1 MEKSHCNRR
10 RPRKQVIAGYLS
22 ILALTFV
29 LAACSAGTSNPT
41 VTSNE
46 NQNGS
51 TAPNEAK
58 QEESKDSEK
67 IKMVF
72 DTIGSRTDGSWS
84 QAIFEAY
91 EYIKANYDSEVE
103 ASFTDLNPPAE
114 FPAILDKQAADGAD
128 IIYVEDAWYEAL
140 LEVAPKYPDTK
151 FIMTHL
157 DQARLDK
164 LPDNVTS
171 PNSREEEGAFLAGV
185 AAALMTETN
194 KIAYIQA
201 VEGSAPLIRA
211 GYGFFTG
218 AKYINPDIE
227 TIMAYTGDWVDVQ
240 KGYMT
245 ANTVINQGA
254 DVIIHFTDNAGLG
267 VIKAAQEKDVYIIGE
282 ALDQEPFAPNHVITS
297 FLVPHDKLAEWAL
310 ENYKA
315 GTLKKEIVEFGV
327 KEGWPV
333 LAPLTNV
340 PEEVKQK
347 VEEVKQKIISGEIEV
362 PNKTNRDDLKEF
374 E

>member
-1 MEKSHCNRR
+1 MKTLKFND
-10 RPRKQVIAGYLS
+10 RKTRKFAKLGILLTLILTLLLS
-22 ILALTFV
+22 
-29 LAACSAGTSNPT
+29 ACSNSANNTNSN
-41 VTSNE
+41 SGE
-46 NQNGS
+46 KEDSQGNG
-51 TAPNEAK
+51 
-58 QEESKDSEK
+58 EK

-72 DTIGSRTDGSWS
+72 DTIGSRTDSSWS

-91 EYIKANYDSEVE
+91 EYIKEMYPDVE

-171 PNSREEEGAFLAGV
+171 PNAREEEGAFLAGV
-185 AAALMTETN
+185 AAALMTKTN

-201 VEGSAPLIRA
+201 VEGSAPLVRA
-211 GYGFFTG
+211 GYGYFSG

-245 ANTVINQGA
+245 ADTVIKQGA
-254 DVIIHFTDNAGLG
+254 DVIMHFTDNAGLG
-267 VIKAAQEKDVYIIGE
+267 VLKAAEEKGAYIVGE
-282 ALDQEPFAPNHVITS
+282 ALDQYQFAPKNVLTS
-297 FLVPHDKLAEWAL
+297 FLVPHDKLAEWAV
-310 ENYKA
+310 EQYKA
-315 GTLKKEIVEFGV
+315 GALKKEIVEFGV

-333 LAPLTNV
+333 LAPLTNM
-340 PEEVKQK
+340 PDDVKVQIDQ
-347 VEEVKQKIISGEIEV
+347 VKQKIISGEIKV
-362 PNKTNRDDLKEF
+362 PNKTDRNDLKEF

>member
-1 MEKSHCNRR
+1 LKNG
-10 RPRKQVIAGYLS
+10 KLAIV
-22 ILALTFV
+22 LALV
-29 LAACSAGTSNPT
+29 LILLLSACSNNTNNTKSEDENPA
-41 VTSNE
+41 NPKG
-46 NQNGS
+46 N
-51 TAPNEAK
+51 
-58 QEESKDSEK
+58 DEK
-67 IKMVF
+67 KITMIF
-72 DTIGSRTDGSWS
+72 DTIGARTDGSWS
-84 QAIFEAY
+84 QGIFEAY
-91 EYIKANYDSEVE
+91 EYIKATYPEVE

-140 LEVAPKYPDTK
+140 LEVAPKYPNTK

-157 DQARLDK
+157 DQGRLDK

-171 PNSREEEGAFLAGV
+171 PNSREEEGAFLSGV
-185 AAALMTETN
+185 AAALMTKSD

-201 VEGSAPLIRA
+201 VEGSAPLVRA
-211 GYGFFTG
+211 GHGYFSG
-218 AKYINPDIE
+218 AQYINPNIE

-245 ANTVINQGA
+245 ADTVINQGA
-254 DVIIHFTDNAGLG
+254 DVIMHFTDNAGLG
-267 VIKAAQEKDVYIIGE
+267 VIKAAEEKGVYIIGE
-282 ALDQEPFAPNHVITS
+282 ALDQIQFGPKSVLTS

-315 GTLKKEIVEFGV
+315 GTLKKEIIEFGV

-333 LAPLTNV
+333 LAPLTNM
-340 PEEVKQK
+340 PDDVKAK
-347 VEEVKQKIISGEIEV
+347 IEEVKQKIISGEIIVE
-362 PNKTNRDDLKEF
+362 NKTSRDDLKQF